1 MKKIV
6 LLLMT
11 LAGALTV
18 QGRVH
23 TLQEMAERAYNF
35 LTFEM
40 TDGAKVSIAI
50 SSLTLTIN
58 GNTLTAGSQTFTL
71 SNLSK
76 MYFSNTDETTGKVNK
91 SYEKNTRAELGLNI
105 KGAINYTYKDF
116 KLQTT
121 LGLYTPYAWD
131 KTRVYE
137 EIATGDMY
145 ADLGTGATYPE
156 ATYKYLG
163 FRDNNRRFG
172 NFDVDWTVNL
182 SYQFLK
188 CLQVT
193 LSTDLRYYN
202 GVKIANKAGDEA
214 ERVQFKGMI
223 GLGVGYSF

>member
-40 TDGAKVSIAI
+40 TDGAKVSVAI

-76 MYFSNTDETTGKVNK
+76 MYFSNTDETTGIEEMTSATLEEAAEIYDLQGHRIAKEQMTKGVYIVKTK
-91 SYEKNTRAELGLNI
+91 S
-105 KGAINYTYKDF
+105 
-116 KLQTT
+116 
-121 LGLYTPYAWD
+121 
-131 KTRVYE
+131 KTQKIV
-137 EIATGDMY
+137 
-145 ADLGTGATYPE
+145 
-156 ATYKYLG
+156 
-163 FRDNNRRFG
+163 
-172 NFDVDWTVNL
+172 
-182 SYQFLK
+182 
-188 CLQVT
+188 
-193 LSTDLRYYN
+193 
-202 GVKIANKAGDEA
+202 VK
-214 ERVQFKGMI
+214 
-223 GLGVGYSF
+223 